1 MPLQQIRTKQL
12 NTTVVV
18 SKRQLEKYFFYL
30 DEILTIALTT
40 RPRVRYVSQNVRVI
54 IEITTDNRPDNEES
68 ESQHSSQSFE
78 QVNYGTQPDEMV
90 RSFEDYDWELGRMI
104 RYCRNDKGGTDRL

>member
-1 MPLQQIRTKQL
+1 M
-12 NTTVVV
+12 
-18 SKRQLEKYFFYL
+18 
-30 DEILTIALTT
+30 
-40 RPRVRYVSQNVRVI
+40 RYVSQNVRVI

-104 RYCRNDKGGTDRL
+104 RYRRNDKGGTDRL